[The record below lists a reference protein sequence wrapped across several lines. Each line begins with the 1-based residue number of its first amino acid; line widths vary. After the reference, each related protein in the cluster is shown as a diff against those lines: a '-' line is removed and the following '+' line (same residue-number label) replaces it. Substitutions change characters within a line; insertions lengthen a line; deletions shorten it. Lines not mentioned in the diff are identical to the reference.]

1 MILLFLA
8 AYLVGSIPTAYLYC
22 RLRGKDIRKEGS
34 GNVGATNAARLFG
47 KSAFITVFAIDAL
60 KGYLAVRYLVPL
72 FAPVNIHH
80 EWISI
85 AVLFLAVIGHVWTVF
100 LRFKGGKGVAVS
112 AGGLLALMPQT
123 VFCCLGVFGIIFL
136 FSRIVSLGSICAA
149 VSLPLIA
156 WLRKESGLYIGFSLL
171 LSLFIV
177 FTHRSNLLR
186 LFAGKEL
193 KVGIKKEVNHPA
205 SAS

>member
-1 MILLFLA
+1 MILLFLS

-47 KSAFITVFAIDAL
+47 KSAFITVFAIDSL
-60 KGYLAVRYLVPL
+60 KGYIAVRYLVPL
-72 FAPVNIHH
+72 FAPVNI
-80 EWISI
+80 
-85 AVLFLAVIGHVWTVF
+85 GHVWTIF

-123 VFCCLGVFGIIFL
+123 VFYCLGVFGIIFL
-136 FSRIVSLGSICAA
+136 FFRIVSLGSICAA
-149 VSLPLIA
+149 VSLPFIA

-171 LSLFIV
+171 LALFII

-186 LFAGKEL
+186 LFTGKEL
-193 KVGIKKEVNHPA
+193 KVGIKKEDNHPEPV
-205 SAS
+205 S